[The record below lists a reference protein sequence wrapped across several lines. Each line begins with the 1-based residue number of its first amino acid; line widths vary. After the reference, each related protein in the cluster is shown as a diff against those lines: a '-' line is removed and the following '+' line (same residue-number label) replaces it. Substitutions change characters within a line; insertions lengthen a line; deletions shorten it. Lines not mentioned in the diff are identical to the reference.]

1 MNETVKNTIILTVIT
16 VIAGLFLGFVYDI
29 TKEPIR
35 VQEEKTKQEAYLQ
48 VFPSAVKF
56 EEDNSIDLA
65 NAPQVLEN
73 AGCKEAQIDEVLTA
87 QDTSGTVLG
96 YVMRVTTKEGYG
108 GDISF
113 SMGIT
118 KDGVLNGIEILSINE
133 TAGLGMKA
141 KEDEFQNQFAGKQVA
156 QFTYTKSG
164 STADYEIDAIS
175 GATIT
180 TNAMVNGVN
189 AGLAYFAS
197 IDVNGGAASE

>member
-16 VIAGLFLGFVYDI
+16 VIAGLFLGLVYDI
-29 TKEPIR
+29 TKEPIMA
-35 VQEEKTKQEAYLQ
+35 QEEKTKQEAYLK
-48 VFPSAVKF
+48 VFPAAAVF
-56 EEDNSIDLA
+56 EADASVDVA
-65 NAPQVLEN
+65 AAPQVLTG
-73 AGCKEAQIDEVLTA
+73 AGFTEEQIDEVLVAKDTA
-87 QDTSGTVLG
+87 GTPLG

-113 SMGIT
+113 SMGVT
-118 KDGVLNGIEILSINE
+118 NEGVLNGIEILSISE

-141 KEDEFQNQFAGKQVA
+141 KGADFQNQFAGKQVT

-164 STADYEIDAIS
+164 STAEYEIDAIS

-180 TNAMVNGVN
+180 TNAMVNGIN

-197 IDVNGGAASE
+197 ISANGGAVSE